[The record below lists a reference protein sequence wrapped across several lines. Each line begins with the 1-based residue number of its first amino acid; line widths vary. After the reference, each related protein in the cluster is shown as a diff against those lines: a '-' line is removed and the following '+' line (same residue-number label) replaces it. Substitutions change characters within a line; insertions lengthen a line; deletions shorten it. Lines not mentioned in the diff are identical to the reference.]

1 MLALLASSV
10 TQAQSLNEASRQE
23 MYSQIEALR
32 QQLVQEQFAAPAT
45 TTLPPSAS
53 PLSMQLIQPVQSNVP
68 QPGTERSPA
77 ELRQELARQ
86 QLEMGQVLKQESE
99 KTRKEQKEPGNPERQ
114 ELIQKLLEQTK
125 LQQQGL
131 TQKQQEQTKQ
141 QQQTQ
146 QQKESEKTK
155 LIEEVFTEKKKE
167 LTQTLREKAKQEQ
180 QEPVQEQ
187 LEQAGQQ
194 ESAQKQQEKTKQERQ
209 ESVKEQPEQAKQQ
222 ELVQKQQEKTRQQQQ
237 ESLQK
242 QSEQVKQQ
250 PNPNPG
256 TLAAYLGAGQGDQQ
270 AQAQLAGVPDAGAAV
285 AAGTIAV
292 TGIAANI
299 QALITAVVASML
311 ASTSSSAGG
320 NTGNLSS
327 SVQDALQQTEQ
338 TSAVAAA
345 QSQQSQ
351 KSQQLSYDYVTAGL
365 VTPMASWPT
374 SLVATYNGNVSGTLN
389 NGAAVSGAFQ
399 ATVDF
404 STIRN
409 MTPSI
414 PGSITFA
421 GGQGST
427 SFTLSQL
434 GGYIGGSMSGTYGGQ
449 AVTGY
454 VMNGVFYG
462 PAAEQMAGKW
472 NMQNAAATL
481 TGNGNFQARR

>member
-10 TQAQSLNEASRQE
+10 TQAQSFNEVSRQD
-23 MYSQIEALR
+23 MYRQIEALR
-32 QQLVQEQFAAPAT
+32 QQLAPDQFAAPAI
-45 TTLPPSAS
+45 TLSPPSVS
-53 PLSMQLIQPVQSNVP
+53 PLSTQSIQPIQSNAP
-68 QPGTERSPA
+68 QPGTERSA
-77 ELRQELARQ
+77 TELQQELARQ
-86 QLEMGQVLKQESE
+86 QLQLGQTLKQDTE
-99 KTRKEQKEPGNPERQ
+99 KSRQ
-114 ELIQKLLEQTK
+114 ELMQKLLEQTK
-125 LQQQGL
+125 QQQQGL
-131 TQKQQEQTKQ
+131 TLKQLEQTKQ

-146 QQKESEKTK
+146 KQQESEKTK
-155 LIEEVFTEKKKE
+155 QIEQVITEKKQE
-167 LTQTLREKAKQEQ
+167 LTQQLLEKAKQEQ
-180 QEPVQEQ
+180 QEPVKEQAEQAKQQQQQESVQKQSEKTKQEQ
-187 LEQAGQQ
+187 QEQVQEQPEKTNQEQQ
-194 ESAQKQQEKTKQERQ
+194 ESAQETSK
-209 ESVKEQPEQAKQQ
+209 
-222 ELVQKQQEKTRQQQQ
+222 
-237 ESLQK
+237 
-242 QSEQVKQQ
+242 
-250 PNPNPG
+250 PG

-270 AQAQLAGVPDAGAAV
+270 AQAQLAGMPGAGAAV
-285 AAGTIAV
+285 TAGSIAV

-299 QALITAVVASML
+299 QTLIAAVVASTQ
-311 ASTSSSAGG
+311 ANPSSGAGG

-327 SVQDALQQTEQ
+327 PVQDALQQTGQ
-338 TSAVAAA
+338 TSAEATA
-345 QSQQSQ
+345 QSQQPQKSQ
-351 KSQQLSYDYVTAGL
+351 QSQQLSYDYVTAGL
-365 VTPMASWPT
+365 VTPIASWPT
-374 SLVATYNGNVSGTLN
+374 SLVAIYNGNVSGTLN

-462 PAAEQMAGKW
+462 PAAEQMAGQW
-472 NMQNAAATL
+472 SMQNAAATL